1 MHNNIP
7 TKFYFINTFKKNNID
22 NLDNNTAIIY
32 RNYKSKLNLNEIIK
46 IKNYCSKKRI
56 KFYLSN
62 NFKIALKLGLN
73 GAYIPSFNKTFSH
86 LNYEIKKSFT
96 ILGSAHNV
104 KEIRIKERQK
114 VSLIFISSIFKKNK
128 NYLGTYNFNS
138 LKNLTKTNVVCLGGI
153 SKYNI
158 KKTNRLNCFG
168 IAGISYFE

>member
-73 GAYIPSFNKTFSH
+73 GAYIPSFNKTFTH
-86 LNYEIKKSFT
+86 LNYVIKKSFT

-114 VSLIFISSIFKKNK
+114 VSLIFISSIFKRNK

-138 LKNLTKTNVVCLGGI
+138 LKNLTKKDVVCLGGI

-158 KKTNRLNCFG
+158 KKVSRLNCFG

>member
-1 MHNNIP
+1 MHNKIP
-7 TKFYFINTFKKNNID
+7 AKFYFINSFKKNNID

-73 GAYIPSFNKTFSH
+73 GAYIPSFNKTFTH

-114 VSLIFISSIFKKNK
+114 VSLIFISSIFKRNK

-138 LKNLTKTNVVCLGGI
+138 LKNLTKKDVVCLGGI
-153 SKYNI
+153 SKFNI
-158 KKTNRLNCFG
+158 KKVSRFNCFG